1 MKRKQHFILTII
13 LGMLTAVLPSICFAR
28 ERSDSLLMSRVWN
41 FKRNYT
47 QSIEGV
53 EQNVYIRYD
62 FTTLRRNPT
71 MYAIPSLYSIA
82 RGDRQYVGES
92 YCKVKFQDA
101 DHFDLTRQVVCGTI
115 PYNRTVMENMQQY
128 MSPDLYDVTLYPN
141 HLLSPFHRQ
150 NRIYYRYQISMS
162 DGNTA
167 VITFRPHLRNTQ
179 LVSGRANVEVAT
191 GRLTFVSFNANFD
204 NISFNVTATMSDDIQ
219 SQLPKRCITESD
231 FKFVGNHIR
240 SSIIAVYDCPTVLPD
255 SIVNRNDR
263 ELMATLRP
271 IPLKEHEAAL
281 YADFDNQNQPDST
294 EVATEKTDSSAI
306 AKKQVIDDV
315 WEFIDDNIFGSI
327 EANGSR
333 VSLHI
338 SPLINPQ
345 YISYSHSKGLSYR
358 INLGARYAWNAYRYL
373 TFNPQLGYNFKQRRF
388 YYTAPLR
395 MTYNPKRNGYAELSI
410 ANGNRISSGP
420 LVEAI
425 HERTG
430 KMDEVP
436 EFKDQKIQAINN
448 VVAFDWLE
456 ITSGIVYHRRKA
468 TNQQLMR
475 EANLPEEYR
484 TFAPMLT
491 LKFTPWT
498 TGPTLTANYE
508 WGIKNVIKSNLSY
521 ARWEFDASYK
531 QKLRSLRQ
539 LNARVGTGFYT
550 MRNSDFFVDF
560 SNFRDNNLP
569 SGWDDEWAGQF
580 QMLNSEWYNESNY
593 YVRGHLSYD
602 SPLLLLTWLP
612 WVGKAIEME
621 RLYVSALS
629 IEHTRPYY
637 EIGYGFTNRF
647 FSAAVFG
654 TILGRKFQ
662 EVGCKFTFELFRR
675 W

>member
-1 MKRKQHFILTII
+1 MTIL

-28 ERSDSLLMSRVWN
+28 GYSDSLVMNRVWN

-47 QSIEGV
+47 QSVEGV

-62 FTTLRRNPT
+62 LTTVRRNPT
-71 MYAIPSLYSIA
+71 MYAVPSLYSIA
-82 RGDRQYVGES
+82 HGDRQFVGES
-92 YCKVKFQDA
+92 YVKMKFHDA
-101 DHFDLTRQVVCGTI
+101 DHYNMTQQVVCGTI
-115 PYNRTVMENMQQY
+115 PHNRTVMANMQQY
-128 MSPDLYDVTLYPN
+128 MSPDLYDVTLYPD

-150 NRIYYRYQISMS
+150 NRIYYRYKVSMS
-162 DGNTA
+162 GGSTA
-167 VITFRPHLRNTQ
+167 VITFRPYLRNTQ
-179 LVSGRANVEVAT
+179 LVSGRAIVDVAT
-191 GRLTFVSFNANFD
+191 GRLTFVSIDATFD
-204 NISFNVTATMSDDIQ
+204 NITFNVTATMSDDVQ
-219 SQLPKRCITESD
+219 SQLPKRCITEGD
-231 FKFVGNHIR
+231 FKFVGNHIHL
-240 SSIIAVYDCPTVLPD
+240 SVIAVYNCPTILPD
-255 SIVNRNDR
+255 SIVNCNDR
-263 ELMATLRP
+263 KLMETLRP
-271 IPLKEHEAAL
+271 IPLKEQEAAL
-281 YADFDNQNQPDST
+281 YAAFDSHNQPDST
-294 EVATEKTDSSAI
+294 SVATENSDSSATGR
-306 AKKQVIDDV
+306 KQVIHNIWD
-315 WEFIDDNIFGSI
+315 FIDDNIFSSI
-327 EANGSR
+327 EANGSQASFR
-333 VSLHI
+333 I
-338 SPLINPQ
+338 SPLVNPQ
-345 YISYSHSKGLSYR
+345 YLSYSHSKGFSYR
-358 INLGARYAWNAYRYL
+358 INIGARYAWNPYRYL
-373 TFNPQLGYNFKQRRF
+373 SFNPQLGYNFKQRRF

-395 MTYNPKRNGYAELSI
+395 MTYNPKRNGYAELTI
-410 ANGNRISSGP
+410 ANGNRISSGA

-425 HERTG
+425 HKRTG
-430 KMDEVP
+430 SMDEVP
-436 EFKDQKIQAINN
+436 EFKDQSIQAINN
-448 VVAFDWLE
+448 VVAYDWLE

-468 TNQQLMR
+468 TNQQQMR

-508 WGIKNVIKSNLSY
+508 WGLKNVLKSNLSY
-521 ARWEFDASYK
+521 ARWEFDAAYK

-569 SGWDDEWAGQF
+569 SGWDDDWAGQF
-580 QMLNSEWYNESNY
+580 QMLNSQWYNESDY

-602 SPLLLLTWLP
+602 SPLLFLTWLP

-647 FSAAVFG
+647 FSAAIFG
-654 TILGRKFQ
+654 NILGRKFQ
-662 EVGCKFTFELFRR
+662 EIGCKFTFELFSR

>member
-1 MKRKQHFILTII
+1 MTIL

-28 ERSDSLLMSRVWN
+28 GYSDSLVMNRVWN

-47 QSIEGV
+47 QSVEGV

-62 FTTLRRNPT
+62 LTTVRRNPT
-71 MYAIPSLYSIA
+71 MYAVPSLYSIA
-82 RGDRQYVGES
+82 HGDRQFVGES
-92 YCKVKFQDA
+92 YVKMKFHDA
-101 DHFDLTRQVVCGTI
+101 DHYNMTQQVVCGTI
-115 PYNRTVMENMQQY
+115 PHNRTVMANMQQY
-128 MSPDLYDVTLYPN
+128 MSPDLYDVTLYPD

-150 NRIYYRYQISMS
+150 NRIYYRYKVSMS
-162 DGNTA
+162 GGSTA
-167 VITFRPHLRNTQ
+167 VITFRPYLRNTQ
-179 LVSGRANVEVAT
+179 LVSGRAIVDVAT
-191 GRLTFVSFNANFD
+191 GRLTFVSIDATFD
-204 NISFNVTATMSDDIQ
+204 NITFNVTATMSDDVQ
-219 SQLPKRCITESD
+219 SQLPKRCITEGD
-231 FKFVGNHIR
+231 FKFVGNHIHL
-240 SSIIAVYDCPTVLPD
+240 SVIAVYNCPTILPD
-255 SIVNRNDR
+255 SIVNCNDR
-263 ELMATLRP
+263 KLMETLRP
-271 IPLKEHEAAL
+271 IPLKEQEAAL
-281 YADFDNQNQPDST
+281 YAAFDSHNQPDST
-294 EVATEKTDSSAI
+294 GVATENSDSSATGR
-306 AKKQVIDDV
+306 KQVIHNIWD
-315 WEFIDDNIFGSI
+315 FIDDNIFSSI
-327 EANGSR
+327 EANGSQASFR
-333 VSLHI
+333 I
-338 SPLINPQ
+338 SPLVNPQ
-345 YISYSHSKGLSYR
+345 YLSYSHSKGFSYR
-358 INLGARYAWNAYRYL
+358 INIGARYAWNPYRYL
-373 TFNPQLGYNFKQRRF
+373 SFNPQLGYNFKQRRF

-395 MTYNPKRNGYAELSI
+395 MTYNPKRNGYAELTI
-410 ANGNRISSGP
+410 ANGNRISSGA

-425 HERTG
+425 HKRTG
-430 KMDEVP
+430 SMDEVP
-436 EFKDQKIQAINN
+436 EFKDQSIQAINN
-448 VVAFDWLE
+448 VVAYDWLE

-468 TNQQLMR
+468 TNQQQMR

-508 WGIKNVIKSNLSY
+508 WGLKNVLKSNLSY
-521 ARWEFDASYK
+521 ARWEFDAAYK

-569 SGWDDEWAGQF
+569 SGWDDDWAGQF
-580 QMLNSEWYNESNY
+580 QMLNSQWYNESDY

-602 SPLLLLTWLP
+602 SPLLFLTWLP

-647 FSAAVFG
+647 FSAAIFG
-654 TILGRKFQ
+654 NILGRKFQ
-662 EVGCKFTFELFRR
+662 EIGCKFTFELFSR